1 LPQGLLSPHGSVRNK
16 QSAGSTS
23 PDSIDE
29 QLGEARRFLDT
40 TR

>member
-1 LPQGLLSPHGSVRNK
+1 LHSPHASVRNN
-16 QSAGSTS
+16 QSAGTTA